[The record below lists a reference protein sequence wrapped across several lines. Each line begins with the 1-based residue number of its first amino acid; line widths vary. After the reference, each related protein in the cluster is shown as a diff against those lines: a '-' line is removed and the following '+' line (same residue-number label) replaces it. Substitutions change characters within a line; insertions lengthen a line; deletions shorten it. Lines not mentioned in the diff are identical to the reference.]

1 MVDGEALCCRQCRR
15 ELWALLLLVVLRL
28 LLLLV
33 LLWLA
38 GWLRRQSV
46 SRQWLGRW
54 LWERR
59 WLAGWVG
66 QQVSGK
72 RR

>member
-54 LWERR
+54 
-59 WLAGWVG
+59 
-66 QQVSGK
+66 
-72 RR
+72 